1 MLNHKHIR
9 QRFERIADQFDNAD
23 FVHKKT
29 RNGLIDRLGPVL
41 VNASTILDLG
51 SATGSANDELRRRF
65 KRANII
71 SLDISHNMLCK
82 ARGKRSW
89 FSKAAYAQADAM
101 ALPFKNSCFD
111 LVFANMLLPW
121 LNDPQVVFKEI
132 TRVLR
137 KGGVFAFTTLGPD
150 SFREIA
156 RSWNEIDSK
165 THVNQFIDMHNLGDG
180 LVNSGL
186 KDPVV
191 DVDRLLISYKN
202 SETMINDLKNS
213 GSGNMLENRNK
224 KMTGKESFK
233 KMIKTLANPD
243 TGEIKLSLELIYGH
257 CWGFGEKIDLKNY
270 RIDANQ
276 IPLRKT
282 K

>member
-1 MLNHKHIR
+1 MLNRKHIR
-9 QRFERIADQFDNAD
+9 QRFERTANQFDNAD

-29 RNGLIDRLGPVL
+29 RKGLIERLGPVL
-41 VNASTILDLG
+41 FKASSILDLG
-51 SATGSANDELRRRF
+51 SATGSASNELRSRF
-65 KRANII
+65 KRANIV

-82 ARGKRSW
+82 AREKKSW
-89 FSKAAYAQADAM
+89 FSKAAYAQADAIS
-101 ALPFKNSCFD
+101 LPFKNSCFD

-121 LNDPQVVFKEI
+121 LNDPQVVFQEI

-165 THVNQFIDMHNLGDG
+165 AHVNQFIDMHNLGDG

-186 KDPVV
+186 RDPVV

-213 GSGNMLENRNK
+213 GSRNVLETRNQT
-224 KMTGKESFK
+224 MTGKESFK
-233 KMIKTLANPD
+233 QMIKTLTNPS

-257 CWGFGEKIDLKNY
+257 CWGFGEKIDVKNY

-276 IPLRKT
+276 IPLRK